1 MAVIETW
8 LTQDLK
14 EPVQVQHLC
23 GSFFSHNGN
32 ANRIGVKVF
41 DNGSAASLSGTVSG
55 YAVIEDGTTVPC
67 TGSLSGNQASVLLP
81 AAAYVPGNVCV
92 TIMMTSGTTVTTLAA
107 LVATVVEARTDTQV
121 DPGSVVTDWT
131 NTINAA
137 LQTVEN
143 YTGNII
149 ATPYASLTYPVPLGK
164 YCIYNNLLYRCI
176 SPISSSESWTS
187 SHWVQTKLADDV
199 SDLKS
204 ALGEDSPNLI
214 ELPDAV
220 IDKTSSY
227 NVKVITSTDGK
238 VRVEG
243 VKSTSGSGI
252 ITLTSVF
259 YVPAGDYYFGSRR
272 GVLGGIYFQLRESSS
287 TTTPTDAGS
296 IAAETGFKKIT
307 IATGK
312 YAFVR
317 LALHGSDTYVGSTEL
332 YPELVPV
339 NNSEVFTPGGL
350 IANDPIARITN
361 TNENY
366 GFISLFT
373 QKRIAVIG
381 DSISSYNNQKY
392 CGNYVYYYPSPLIPD
407 VDSTEK
413 TWWMRVANASGSVI
427 AFNESEAGAY
437 ATNQRPDGRI
447 DFYARVEAL
456 YARNVSPDLI
466 FVALGTNDS
475 VNSVAIGD
483 YDFTSSI
490 ADLAEDTFRPAYTKG
505 IKDLQY
511 RFPNAEIV
519 CLIFQM
525 DDDYAES
532 ITHIAYRLGC
542 KVINSKVYTTG
553 SSVHPN
559 EMGMRQIASTILLNA
574 EKNAITMNWS
584 SGASDLN
591 DYKEPGM
598 YILPSR
604 TDYSNLPSDVPYN
617 PSQAMQLLVYG
628 YTEQNY
634 RIQRLY
640 FTSGNTVA
648 HYREYIRVM
657 QNTTWNNWVKVYDL
671 DAENAFKNTMLQTAL
686 RYTES
691 TTATDLNDLDE
702 PCFAVLPS
710 ALVKT
715 EDFDPHLPDEV
726 ATQVTAKHIVVYRKA
741 DSDYLIQR
749 LYITGGNTVAQY
761 REFVRVRNS
770 ATNWNPWREVYNKAD
785 FDTLME
791 KIAQAD
797 NTVSEYTDD
806 TFTGTTGY
814 TGAKL
819 RFLSYNVA
827 NYNKDTS
834 VYISDEKR
842 TNFKKMLSDVQA
854 DFIGL
859 QEENSINGV
868 SEGSPGYESSHD
880 YIYAPVYPVEYGTT
894 TCSLKSKISATTN
907 YSVMRYPT
915 YKPDGQDDPTVG
927 YRWLRAAIFTVN
939 NKRVLVCSTHP
950 VANQTVNGEKTGG
963 DSAHSIAARAQQ
975 YEAMFK
981 WVTRYVDPVTSEQ
994 YALERVTPAGQFV
1007 TCGEWDYCVIC
1018 GDMNCSTADDKT
1030 NLKTL
1035 AETYGFSMANG
1046 GWLGWLET
1054 CRNAAGTIVYS
1065 LDNVIVSSNVVITG
1079 VRSCK
1084 SLYPDLYSDHY
1095 PLVVDVVLKD

>member
-8 LTQDLK
+8 LMQDLK
-14 EPVQVQHLC
+14 KPVPVQQLC
-23 GSFFSHNGN
+23 GNFFSHNGN
-32 ANRIGVKVF
+32 ANRIGVRVY
-41 DNGSAASLSGTVSG
+41 NGDSPATLSGTVSG
-55 YAVIEDGTTVPC
+55 YAVLTDGTTVPC
-67 TGSLSGNQASVLLP
+67 TGSLSGNEASILLP
-81 AAAYVPGNVCV
+81 AAAYVPGNIFI
-92 TIMMTSGTTVTTLAA
+92 TIMLTSGTTITTLAA
-107 LVATVVEARTDTQV
+107 LAGNVVRARTDSQV

-164 YCIYNNLLYRCI
+164 YCIYNNLLYRCV
-176 SPISSSESWTS
+176 SPIASSENWTA
-187 SHWVQTKLADDV
+187 SHWTQTKLADDV

-227 NVKVITSTDGK
+227 SVKVITSTDGK

-243 VKSTSGSGI
+243 VKSTSGTGLI
-252 ITLTSVF
+252 ILTSVF

-287 TTTPTDAGS
+287 ITTPTDAGS

-490 ADLAEDTFRPAYTKG
+490 AGLAEDTFRPAYTKG

-574 EKNAITMNWS
+574 EKNAITMKWS

-591 DYKEPGM
+591 DYKEPGI
-598 YILPSR
+598 YILHSR
-604 TDYSNLPSDVPYN
+604 YDYTNLPSGVPVN
-617 PSQAMQLLVYG
+617 PSQAMQLVVLG
-628 YTEQNY
+628 HPIITNY

-648 HYREYIRVM
+648 HYREYIRV
-657 QNTTWNNWVKVYDL
+657 WNGGDNWKDWVNVYDL
-671 DAENAFKNTMLQTAL
+671 DEENSFQYSAIKFIST
-686 RYTES
+686 
-691 TTATDLNDLDE
+691 TTATDLNTLDE
-702 PCFAVLPS
+702 CGISILPA

-715 EDFDPHLPDEV
+715 DGFDPHLPEEIETETV
-726 ATQVTAKHIVVYRKA
+726 AKHIIVYRNL
-741 DSDYLIQR
+741 DSYYVIQR
-749 LYITGGNTVAQY
+749 LFVTGNNRVSQY
-761 REFVRVRNS
+761 REFVRVRNTK
-770 ATNWNPWREVYNKAD
+770 TNWNAWKEVYNEAELDKLIEAAKW
-785 FDTLME
+785 E
-791 KIAQAD
+791 D
-797 NTVSEYTDD
+797 NDILDYTTD
-806 TFTGTTGY
+806 TFSGTTGY
-814 TGAKL
+814 TGTKL
-819 RFLSYNVA
+819 RFMSYNVA
-827 NYNKDTS
+827 KYNNDTAT
-834 VYISDEKR
+834 YISDEKR
-842 TNFKKMLSDVQA
+842 FNIKKMIAETQP
-854 DFIGL
+854 DFIGV
-859 QEENSINGV
+859 QEDYRTD
-868 SEGSPGYESSHD
+868 GSASGAETTSTRQ
-880 YIYAPVYPVEYGTT
+880 IFAPIFPVELGTT
-894 TCSLKSKISATTN
+894 ICTLKSKIAATTDYGIMYYN
-907 YSVMRYPT
+907 YNDT
-915 YKPDGQDDPTVG
+915 NA
-927 YRWLRAAIFTVN
+927 RWLRAAIFTVDE
-939 NKRVLVCSTHP
+939 KKVLVCSTHP
-950 VANQTVNGEKTGG
+950 VANYNSTGA
-963 DSAHSIAARAQQ
+963 DSADSIAARNAQYTQ
-975 YEAMFK
+975 LFK
-981 WVTRYVDPVTSEQ
+981 WVYGEISLKDVNSANMITCDPD
-994 YALERVTPAGQFV
+994 A
-1007 TCGEWDYCVIC
+1007 WDYCIIC
-1018 GDMNCSTADDKT
+1018 GDMNTITADDRT

-1035 AETYGFSMANG
+1035 ATARNFTMANG

-1054 CRNAAGTIVYS
+1054 ARNKAGTVLYS

-1084 SLYPDLYSDHY
+1084 SLYHDLYSDHY